1 MKNTL
6 GYAATT
12 LIAMAAGFVAGVLL
26 APQSGQ
32 STRRQLAV
40 QARERL
46 KAAESQL
53 EAVEEQLAEL
63 NDRVRETGH
72 ELSGKIRQAAQDV
85 VDQHVPD
92 LAEGIQEWSEGG
104 EKEIVKDLRNIT
116 RK

>member
-6 GYAATT
+6 GYVATT
-12 LIAMAAGFVAGVLL
+12 VIAVAAGFVAGVLF

-32 STRRQLAV
+32 RTRRQLAE
-40 QARERL
+40 QAKERL

-53 EAVEEQLAEL
+53 DAVEEQLAEL
-63 NDRVRETGH
+63 NDRVRETGQ
-72 ELSGKIRQAAQDV
+72 ELSGKLRKAAQDV

-104 EKEIVKDLRNIT
+104 EQEIVKDLRNIT